1 MQRQMMILI
10 LGAPAAPCFLRSC
23 VVMAMLRA
31 LRRGV
36 SHISCRSCTNASAWS
51 VQATVAL
58 GCMEHRGACG
68 GDRDRCSRGLPPSLC
83 RLRFCCAPARAAFA
97 ACRFSWVALSVG
109 WSAGC
114 PRHGPAAGH
123 RQSTGGGHVSCGRTR
138 VLWQDTC
145 PVAGRVQRPQDTCPG
160 RAQAGRRH
168 CRAQALTECGAGVQ
182 W

>member
-1 MQRQMMILI
+1 MTAGMQRQMMILI
-10 LGAPAAPCFLRSC
+10 LGAPAAPCCLRSC

-83 RLRFCCAPARAAFA
+83 RLRSAARPPARPGRI
-97 ACRFSWVALSVG
+97 CCVPVLLGRSLSVG

-114 PRHGPAAGH
+114 PRHGPAAEH
-123 RQSTGGGHVSCGRTR
+123 RQSTGGGHVSLAGHVSCGRA
-138 VLWQDTC
+138 C
-145 PVAGRVQRPQDTCPG
+145 PAPSGHVSRQGAG
-160 RAQAGRRH
+160 
-168 CRAQALTECGAGVQ
+168 RAQALTECGAGVQ

>member
-10 LGAPAAPCFLRSC
+10 LGAPAAPCCLRSC

-83 RLRFCCAPARAAFA
+83 RLRCCCAPARAAFA
-97 ACRFSWVALSVG
+97 VCRFSWVALSLLG
-109 WSAGC
+109 GLLGARGTAPRQGTGRAQGEDTC
-114 PRHGPAAGH
+114 PV
-123 RQSTGGGHVSCGRTR
+123 GGHVSCGRA
-138 VLWQDTC
+138 C
-145 PVAGRVQRPQDTCPG
+145 PAPSGHVSRQGAG

>member
-1 MQRQMMILI
+1 MTAGMQRQMMILI

-23 VVMAMLRA
+23 VVMAMLRPC
-31 LRRGV
+31 RRGV

-97 ACRFSWVALSVG
+97 ACRFCWVALSVG

-138 VLWQDTC
+138 VLWPGVSSALRT
-145 PVAGRVQRPQDTCPG
+145 RV
-160 RAQAGRRH
+160 QAGRR
-168 CRAQALTECGAGVQ
+168 QGAGIDRV
-182 W
+182 WRGCAVVTARG

>member
-1 MQRQMMILI
+1 MTAGMQRQMMILI
-10 LGAPAAPCFLRSC
+10 SGAPAAPCFLRSC
-23 VVMAMLRA
+23 VVMAMLRPC
-31 LRRGV
+31 RRGV

-68 GDRDRCSRGLPPSLC
+68 GDRDRCSWGLPPSLC
-83 RLRFCCAPARAAFA
+83 RLRCCCAPARAAFA
-97 ACRFSWVALSVG
+97 VCRFSWVALSVG

-123 RQSTGGGHVSCGRTR
+123 RQGTGGGHVSLAGHVSCGRA
-138 VLWQDTC
+138 C
-145 PVAGRVQRPQDTCPG
+145 PAPSGHVSRQGAG
-160 RAQAGRRH
+160 
-168 CRAQALTECGAGVQ
+168 RAQALTECGAGVQ